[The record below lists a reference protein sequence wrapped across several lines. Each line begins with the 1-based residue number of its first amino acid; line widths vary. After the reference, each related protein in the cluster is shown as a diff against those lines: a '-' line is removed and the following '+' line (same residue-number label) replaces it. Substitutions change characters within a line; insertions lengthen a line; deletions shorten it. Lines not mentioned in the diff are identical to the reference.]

1 MRANPAALFLLCAAL
16 TGCRSTGH
24 APVLPARLVIADQR
38 EPISLNTILL
48 EGPSAATLDPLI
60 YSYLLEYDEHGNLVP
75 DLALEVPTKKNGGIS
90 ADGLTIVYHL
100 RPNARWQDGAPI
112 TARDVAFTFR
122 AIMNP
127 ENNVFSRYGYD
138 RVRDVSSVDIHT
150 VRVRL
155 RVPYS
160 PITSNFF
167 APDQN
172 YGILPEHVLGRYSNL
187 NQVPFDSK
195 PIGSGPYRVIEW
207 DRGDRLTLDRNPFY
221 FRGRPSIG
229 SITLKFVANSN
240 TILNQMRTRE
250 VNAYFFADPEHLEEY
265 RSIAGAAVVRAP
277 FAGFGVLIFN
287 TANGATSDPRVRRA
301 LVQALNLPEL
311 VRNATRNTQAFNDA
325 NRGLFSW
332 AFDPAATPQPYD
344 AAAAK
349 RALREHHVRSLT
361 LIYESGIAASASV
374 AVQLQRQLQDAGIDL
389 ALRAYT
395 PQMFRAP
402 GATGGPLF
410 GGKFQLAFVE
420 LYNTVDPN
428 TEWVLSCSQVPPNG
442 FNTSHFC
449 DAPTERANEGDRQT
463 YDRAQRAHFAAI
475 IQHRVVEQVPLL
487 SLWADN
493 AIYVVPS
500 NLSGFAPSPT
510 SPYWNV
516 WQWRLTAR

>member
-1 MRANPAALFLLCAAL
+1 MRANPATLFLLCAAL
-16 TGCRSTGH
+16 AGCRSTGH
-24 APVLPARLVIADQR
+24 SPESPARLVIADQR

-60 YSYLLEYDEHGNLVP
+60 YSYLLEYDQRGNLVP
-75 DLALEVPTKKNGGIS
+75 DLAEAVPTKGNGGVS
-90 ADGLTIVYHL
+90 ADGLTIIYHL
-100 RPNARWQDGAPI
+100 RPNAKWQDGAPL
-112 TARDVAFTFR
+112 TARDVVFTFR
-122 AIMNP
+122 AILNP
-127 ENNVFSRYGYD
+127 KNNVFSRYGYD
-138 RVRDVSSVDIHT
+138 RVRDVSAVDTHT

-155 RVPYS
+155 RMPYS

-172 YGILPEHVLGRYSNL
+172 YGILPEHALHGYSNL
-187 NQVPFDSK
+187 NQVPFNSK
-195 PIGSGPYRVIEW
+195 PIGSGPYRVVEW
-207 DRGDRLTLDRNPFY
+207 DRGDRLTLERNPFY
-221 FRGRPSIG
+221 FRGTPSIG

-240 TILNQMRTRE
+240 TILNQIRTRE
-250 VNAYFFADPEHLEEY
+250 VNAYFFADPEHLEQY

-287 TANGATSDPRVRRA
+287 TADRTLSDPRVRRA

-311 VRNATRNTQAFNDA
+311 VRNATRNTQEFNDA

-332 AFDPAATPQPYD
+332 AYDPAATPQPYD
-344 AAAAK
+344 PAAAK
-349 RALREHHVRSLT
+349 HILQAQHVRSLT

-374 AVQLQRQLQDAGIDL
+374 AVQLQRQLQEAGIDL

-402 GATGGPLF
+402 AATGGPLF
-410 GGKFQLAFVE
+410 GGKFHLAFVE
-420 LYNTVDPN
+420 LYNTVDPS

-449 DAPTERANEGDRQT
+449 DVPTERANEDDRQT
-463 YDRAQRAHFAAI
+463 YDRAQRAHFASI
-475 IQHRVVEQVPLL
+475 IQHRLVEQVPLL

-500 NLSGFAPSPT
+500 NLSGFEPSPT

-516 WQWRLTAR
+516 WQWRLKAR

>member
-1 MRANPAALFLLCAAL
+1 MRAYPAALFLLCAAL
-16 TGCRSTGH
+16 GGCRSGGYIHET
-24 APVLPARLVIADQR
+24 PQRLLIADQR
-38 EPISLNTILL
+38 EPISLNSILL

-75 DLALEVPTKKNGGIS
+75 DLAVEVPTKSNGGIS
-90 ADGLTIVYHL
+90 ADGLTVKYHL
-100 RPNARWQDGAPI
+100 RSNAKWQDGVPV
-112 TARDVAFTFR
+112 TARDVAFTFH
-122 AIMNP
+122 AILNP
-127 ENNVFSRYGYD
+127 KNNVFSRYGYD
-138 RVRDVSSVDIHT
+138 RVRDVSAVDVHT

-172 YGILPEHVLGRYSNL
+172 YGILPEHLLAAYPDL
-187 NQVPFDSK
+187 NQVPFNAK
-195 PIGSGPYRVIEW
+195 PIGSGPYRVVEW
-207 DRGDRLTLDRNPFY
+207 DRGDRLTLRRNTLY
-221 FRGRPSIG
+221 FRGTPPIS
-229 SITLKFVANSN
+229 SITLKFIANSN
-240 TILNQMRTRE
+240 TVLNQLRTRE
-250 VNAYFFADPEHLEEY
+250 VNAYFFADPEHLQEY
-265 RSIAGAAVVRAP
+265 RAIAGAAVVRAP
-277 FAGFGVLIFN
+277 FAGFGVLVFN
-287 TANGATSDPRVRRA
+287 TADRTIAEPEVRRA
-301 LVQALNLPEL
+301 LVQALNLTAL
-311 VRNATRNTQAFNDA
+311 VRNATRNTQEFDNA

-332 AFDPAATPQPYD
+332 AYDSSATPQPYD
-344 AAAAK
+344 ARAAK
-349 RALREHHVRSLT
+349 LVLQAHHIRALT
-361 LIYESGIAASASV
+361 LIYESGIATSSSV
-374 AVQLQRQLQDAGIDL
+374 AVQLQRQLQAAGVDV

-402 GATGGPLF
+402 GQAGGPLF

-428 TEWVLSCSQVPPNG
+428 TQWVLSCSQIPPNG

-449 DAPTERANEGDRQT
+449 DAPTERANEEDLQT
-463 YDRAQRAHFAAI
+463 YDRGLRVHYASI
-475 IQHRVVEQVPLL
+475 VQHRLVSQVPLL

-516 WQWRLTAR
+516 WQWRLNSH